1 MPLLATSGISR
12 TREVV
17 RPGDPGWPRPSTA
30 AVSTAMLANTWR
42 DTKPEVALRSIL
54 HRRGRRFQK
63 RKTIQLDGRRWTQP
77 DIVFSRSRLAVYIDG
92 CFWHRCPEHGT
103 EPRSNTAYW
112 GPKLD
117 RNVARDRD
125 TEAQLHDRGWNVLR
139 AWEHEDPITVAD
151 RVEAVLDDL
160 RG

>member
-1 MPLLATSGISR
+1 
-12 TREVV
+12 
-17 RPGDPGWPRPSTA
+17 
-30 AVSTAMLANTWR
+30 MLGNTWR
-42 DTKPEVALRSIL
+42 DTQPEVALRSIL
-54 HRRGRRFQK
+54 HRRGRRFRK
-63 RKTIQLDGRRWTQP
+63 RKTIQLGGRRWTQP

-139 AWEHEDPITVAD
+139 AWEHEDPIAVAD
-151 RVEAVLDDL
+151 RVEAVLDVL

>member
-1 MPLLATSGISR
+1 
-12 TREVV
+12 
-17 RPGDPGWPRPSTA
+17 
-30 AVSTAMLANTWR
+30 MLGNTWR

-63 RKTIQLDGRRWTQP
+63 RKTIPLAGRRWTQP
-77 DIVFSRSRLAVYIDG
+77 DIVFSRLRLAVYIDG

-117 RNVARDRD
+117 RNVVRDRD
-125 TEAQLHDRGWNVLR
+125 TEAQLRDRGWNVLR
-139 AWEHEDPITVAD
+139 AWEHEDPIAVAD